1 MSTKSSKIACS
12 GKNSVLKG
20 GKPTIASCGTKPT
33 LIRSA
38 LKRGIRLCLFLLD
51 LSDF

>member
-1 MSTKSSKIACS
+1 MQLHHISELGSA
-12 GKNSVLKG
+12 
-20 GKPTIASCGTKPT
+20 PT

-38 LKRGIRLCLFLLD
+38 LKRGIRLSLLLLD